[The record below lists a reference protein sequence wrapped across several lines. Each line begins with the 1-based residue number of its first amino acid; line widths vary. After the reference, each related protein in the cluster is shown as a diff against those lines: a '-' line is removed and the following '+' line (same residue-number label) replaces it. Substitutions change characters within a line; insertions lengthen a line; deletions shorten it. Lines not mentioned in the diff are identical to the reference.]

1 MMKKM
6 NRPEVNMNLEI
17 SFKHPQ
23 LLKENLFIVSL
34 FPLDF
39 SIKHLLKNFS
49 PNAHIKLN
57 LSF

>member
-1 MMKKM
+1 MNYLEIIMMKKM
-6 NRPEVNMNLEI
+6 NRPELNMNLEI

-39 SIKHLLKNFS
+39 SIKHLY
-49 PNAHIKLN
+49 
-57 LSF
+57 